1 MVFTSSNFSGSRIL
15 PCFIIATGIS
25 LTSSFAYAASAQP
38 FVPQTPVVTPVPGS
52 IIPTPPQVPNKAYSN
67 RLDENSIGAAD
78 PMQVIRWDG
87 VGGVEDGPDF
97 TPLFATDYE
106 IDALANKQDALLD
119 SVIKNTSALLFSVE
133 NDGNIYSNS
142 ATGRSSVWAN
152 PPSINIMHPP
162 QDVDGLQVWEN
173 TTNLFSLTGDPT
185 GVAVYDDMGGTI
197 ITASDIAGAIG
208 QPELVNSIDID
219 ALMFNENG
227 AGGFTMLFSIA
238 PVAGLFDGGEIWTWD
253 GGINPATFLTRG
265 GHVWDTAHCVMCEF
279 TSIQSENINAL
290 EAVSTVPVPA
300 AAWLFGSG
308 LVGLIGAARKKKTVS

>member
-15 PCFIIATGIS
+15 PCFIIATGMS
-25 LTSSFAYAASAQP
+25 LTSSFAYAASAQL

-52 IIPTPPQVPNKAYSN
+52 IIPTRVQVPNKDYS
-67 RLDENSIGAAD
+67 RRFDENSIGAAD

-87 VGGVEDGPDF
+87 VGGAIDSPDF
-97 TPLFATDYE
+97 TPLFATAYE

-142 ATGRSSVWAN
+142 ISDVSDVWAN
-152 PPSINIMHPP
+152 PGSINALHPP
-162 QDVDGLQVWEN
+162 QDVDGLQVWDN
-173 TTNLFSLTGDPT
+173 STNLFSLTGNPT
-185 GVAVYDDMGGTI
+185 GVAVYDDLGGTI
-197 ITASDIAGAIG
+197 ITTSDIAGAIG
-208 QPELVNSIDID
+208 QPELINSIDLD

-227 AGGFTMLFSIA
+227 TGGFTMLFSIA
-238 PVAGLFDGGEIWTWD
+238 PVAGMFDGGEIWTWD
-253 GGINPATFLTRG
+253 GGINPASFLSQG

-279 TSIQSENINAL
+279 STIQSENINAL
-290 EAVSTVPVPA
+290 EAVSAVPVPA

-308 LVGLIGAARKKKTVS
+308 LIGLVGAARKKKAV